1 MKKQLLALLLAAG
14 TGPAA
19 RAQTGALPV
28 AGPCPYDYPPNSRP
42 ACVGGHT
49 DRLLPI
55 VYGRPA
61 PQAIRQARQGKV
73 VLRGCLVSGCDPRY
87 YCPVHRKDL

>member
-1 MKKQLLALLLAAG
+1 MMKKQLVALLLAVG

-19 RAQTGALPV
+19 SAQPSARP
-28 AGPCPYDYPPNSRP
+28 APCPYHYPATSRP

-55 VYGRPA
+55 VYGRPT
-61 PQAIRQARQGKV
+61 PHIQRQVQQGRV

-87 YCPVHRKDL
+87 YCPVHKRDL